1 MLRSP
6 VRDRFLGPKWLI
18 GCLSSAWSSD
28 WVRSSKIKKEGKK
41 RFGADLG
48 PKSAPIPSEDLG
60 PMQDKS
66 KVQIIFIPICEMDNE
81 IEKKN
86 FNKYVKIKN

>member
-1 MLRSP
+1 MLGSAVNYVMLRSP

-28 WVRSSKIKKEGKK
+28 WDRSSKIKKEGKK
-41 RFGADLG
+41 RFGADLRHLNLKIDFASIQL
-48 PKSAPIPSEDLG
+48 KSAPIPSKDLG

-66 KVQIIFIPICEMDNE
+66 
-81 IEKKN
+81 
-86 FNKYVKIKN
+86 NKSQ